1 MWLELRLAAV
11 LGLRDEVFPTTA
23 VLGQM
28 DHFLGVNS
36 QQSQEMGM
44 PQVSLAIPI
53 AAGKVSGFLRIKK
66 QTGLDFFSFSLIL
79 FRIHL

>member
-11 LGLRDEVFPTTA
+11 LGLRYEVFPTRA

-44 PQVSLAIPI
+44 PQVSLVIPI
-53 AAGKVSGFLRIKK
+53 ASGKGSGFLSSEK
-66 QTGLDFFSFSLIL
+66 QTELDFFSFSLIL
-79 FRIHL
+79 SRIHL